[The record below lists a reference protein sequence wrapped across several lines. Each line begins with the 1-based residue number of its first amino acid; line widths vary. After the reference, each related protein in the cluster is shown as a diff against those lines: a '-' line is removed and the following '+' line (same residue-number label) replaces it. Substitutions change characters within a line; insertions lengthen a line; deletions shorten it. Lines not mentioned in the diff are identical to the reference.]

1 MNTLSNILEFGFFVG
16 QKFGILVS
24 TGRPEKVSQFPFD
37 ECIKKARVFPLS
49 QRFQTRDR
57 RKLTYSKELII
68 GARPP
73 LACFSPSAF
82 SYCNSGCYGVFKSG
96 IIHDSD
102 FDRCKKIIKEFQR
115 AISRDKW
122 IKKAHMFPLSLRFQT
137 RDRRK
142 LTYSKELII
151 GARPPLAC
159 FSPSN
164 FSYCN
169 SVCYGVFKSVTKYS

>member
-1 MNTLSNILEFGFFVG
+1 MI
-16 QKFGILVS
+16 
-24 TGRPEKVSQFPFD
+24 
-37 ECIKKARVFPLS
+37 
-49 QRFQTRDR
+49 QTRPNSDFN
-57 RKLTYSKELII
+57 KCKEIVNGHWRAFPGQNNNWII
-68 GARPP
+68 GARPL

-169 SVCYGVFKSVTKYS
+169 SVCYGVFKSVTKYSWFRLGLIQISINARRL

>member
-1 MNTLSNILEFGFFVG
+1 MNILEIGFFVR

-82 SYCNSGCYGVFKSG
+82 SYCNSSCYGVFKSG
-96 IIHDSD
+96 TTHDSD
-102 FDRCKKIIKEFQR
+102 FLKFKEIDCKGAPKSVLVTKQIQNLSSVNCIIC
-115 AISRDKW
+115 
-122 IKKAHMFPLSLRFQT
+122 IKKMINT
-137 RDRRK
+137 EE
-142 LTYSKELII
+142 T
-151 GARPPLAC
+151 
-159 FSPSN
+159 
-164 FSYCN
+164 
-169 SVCYGVFKSVTKYS
+169 VFKVSYFLGSK

>member
-1 MNTLSNILEFGFFVG
+1 MNTLSNILEIGFFVR

-96 IIHDSD
+96 MYICTIHDSD
-102 FDRCKKIIKEFQR
+102 FDKCKEIVKGFRGASKKLNCSLYLNVFRHKIDE
-115 AISRDKW
+115 S
-122 IKKAHMFPLSLRFQT
+122 
-137 RDRRK
+137 
-142 LTYSKELII
+142 
-151 GARPPLAC
+151 
-159 FSPSN
+159 
-164 FSYCN
+164 
-169 SVCYGVFKSVTKYS
+169 

>member
-1 MNTLSNILEFGFFVG
+1 MNTLSNILEFVFFFVR

-82 SYCNSGCYGVFKSG
+82 SYCNSGCCRVFKSG
-96 IIHDSD
+96 
-102 FDRCKKIIKEFQR
+102 FR
-115 AISRDKW
+115 
-122 IKKAHMFPLSLRFQT
+122 FP
-137 RDRRK
+137 
-142 LTYSKELII
+142 
-151 GARPPLAC
+151 
-159 FSPSN
+159 
-164 FSYCN
+164 
-169 SVCYGVFKSVTKYS
+169 

>member
-1 MNTLSNILEFGFFVG
+1 MNTLSNILEIGFFVQ

-82 SYCNSGCYGVFKSG
+82 SYCNSSCYGVSKSDT
-96 IIHDSD
+96 IH
-102 FDRCKKIIKEFQR
+102 E
-115 AISRDKW
+115 
-122 IKKAHMFPLSLRFQT
+122 
-137 RDRRK
+137 
-142 LTYSKELII
+142 
-151 GARPPLAC
+151 
-159 FSPSN
+159 SN
-164 FSYCN
+164 FNKYKEIAKGLRRAFQGQN
-169 SVCYGVFKSVTKYS
+169 KYGVWVLYIVVFICIKNWWLT